1 MNYGDA
7 YEVYLYF
14 YIYHQCIGSIAC
26 VANAVQAYKRHNK
39 YARNGWF
46 VATVIWIVLFV
57 YQYKLNFCM

>member
-1 MNYGDA
+1 M
-7 YEVYLYF
+7 VTLMKF
-14 YIYHQCIGSIAC
+14 IYIFTSIIDVTGSIAC
-26 VANAVQAYKRHNK
+26 VEAYKRHNK

>member
-1 MNYGDA
+1 M
-7 YEVYLYF
+7 VTLMKF
-14 YIYHQCIGSIAC
+14 IYIFTSIINVIGPIAC
-26 VANAVQAYKRHNK
+26 VEAYKRHNK

>member
-1 MNYGDA
+1 M
-7 YEVYLYF
+7 VTLMKF
-14 YIYHQCIGSIAC
+14 IYIFTSIINVIEPIAC